1 MKEIAAQMPP
11 NIRYQFIVRDTGV
24 GIKKEYLTSIFE
36 PFSRSDG
43 AASTEG
49 TGLGLSIVKGLT
61 DLMNGTI
68 LVESQLGEGTVFH
81 VELEFEAVTED
92 CASIPEIT
100 ANAPIEGQQ
109 LFAGRCFL
117 IAEDNGINAEIL
129 CGLLEL
135 YGADFVVATDGRQV
149 VQAFE
154 KAERGTYDAVLMD
167 IQMPE
172 MNGYEATRAIR
183 SLGREDA
190 AKIPIIAMTA
200 NAFADDIQA
209 ASAAGM
215 TAHIAKP
222 IDVDILKTTL
232 YEVLAGD
239 RLL

>member
-1 MKEIAAQMPP
+1 M
-11 NIRYQFIVRDTGV
+11 
-24 GIKKEYLTSIFE
+24 
-36 PFSRSDG
+36 
-43 AASTEG
+43 
-49 TGLGLSIVKGLT
+49 
-61 DLMNGTI
+61 
-68 LVESQLGEGTVFH
+68 
-81 VELEFEAVTED
+81 
-92 CASIPEIT
+92 
-100 ANAPIEGQQ
+100 
-109 LFAGRCFL
+109 
-117 IAEDNGINAEIL
+117 